1 MIHVGIDIGKLKHC
15 FCIIDYSTG
24 EELVTPTFF
33 ENNQSGFR
41 ILSRALAAFP
51 KDSLLIGMEDTGHYH
66 FALLRSLIAQGF
78 NVALMNPTTTDF
90 ERKRQGSTTKNDKLD
105 TITIGSVKSF
115 SQIGLQASGKMK
127 SVGNGGILNGSLQM
141 LHIHVLFV
149 TPLGTSH
156 MA

>member
-1 MIHVGIDIGKLKHC
+1 MKQVLLND
-15 FCIIDYSTG
+15 G
-24 EELVTPTFF
+24 EECFITQP
-33 ENNQSGFR
+33 
-41 ILSRALAAFP
+41 
-51 KDSLLIGMEDTGHYH
+51 EDFIPEIFQLFLCQNG
-66 FALLRSLIAQGF
+66 G
-78 NVALMNPTTTDF
+78 
-90 ERKRQGSTTKNDKLD
+90 D
-105 TITIGSVKSF
+105 TGSVKSF

>member
-1 MIHVGIDIGKLKHC
+1 MLLEISISQSDCGDLTLFQTIQEVIG
-15 FCIIDYSTG
+15 
-24 EELVTPTFF
+24 
-33 ENNQSGFR
+33 R
-41 ILSRALAAFP
+41 I
-51 KDSLLIGMEDTGHYH
+51 
-66 FALLRSLIAQGF
+66 
-78 NVALMNPTTTDF
+78 N
-90 ERKRQGSTTKNDKLD
+90 
-105 TITIGSVKSF
+105 IGSVKSF

>member
-1 MIHVGIDIGKLKHC
+1 MELSEKLQ
-15 FCIIDYSTG
+15 
-24 EELVTPTFF
+24 EL
-33 ENNQSGFR
+33 
-41 ILSRALAAFP
+41 
-51 KDSLLIGMEDTGHYH
+51 
-66 FALLRSLIAQGF
+66 
-78 NVALMNPTTTDF
+78 
-90 ERKRQGSTTKNDKLD
+90 RKEK
-105 TITIGSVKSF
+105 GSVKSF

>member
-1 MIHVGIDIGKLKHC
+1 MGGLPLLMLFLSLAGICVH
-15 FCIIDYSTG
+15 
-24 EELVTPTFF
+24 
-33 ENNQSGFR
+33 
-41 ILSRALAAFP
+41 A
-51 KDSLLIGMEDTGHYH
+51 ED
-66 FALLRSLIAQGF
+66 
-78 NVALMNPTTTDF
+78 
-90 ERKRQGSTTKNDKLD
+90 
-105 TITIGSVKSF
+105 GSVKSF